1 MDKKKII
8 SIIIVAL
15 YLILLAVFITIS
27 KPALPTVLEYQKTV
41 YGNESASIKIEF
53 FVYNGFCEDC
63 EQAKERIINDILPVY
78 GDSLFVEEYPVD
90 SSKTLK
96 NNYDLYAS
104 YKFTSTPALAI
115 INISNPLL
123 KNYTTT
129 LSYID
134 IIDTQNYTLENA
146 IEYHLAGNYSEE
158 LDLTNKSYVID
169 SIFGKIDLSALSL
182 PVLTI
187 ILGAM
192 DSINPCSFFILLFLL
207 SLLLYTKSR
216 KRMILIGGIFIFFSG
231 LIYFLIMALMKEIIG
246 FFGEQIIITILAGI
260 IGIIFGIL
268 NIKDFFFFKKGPSAS
283 IPESQKP
290 KLYKQ
295 MRKIVKITSIPSLI
309 VATIILAFSANTVE
323 LLCSLN
329 LPVIYTGILSL
340 YSLSSFQYYMYL
352 FFYNLIYIIPLLII
366 TLIVVITLGRRKLSE
381 FQGRML
387 KLFSGI
393 MIFSL
398 GEILLLNSNMLS
410 NVFVA
415 IGILILSL
423 GITFII
429 YLISKF
435 LDKPNKINA

>member
-1 MDKKKII
+1 
-8 SIIIVAL
+8 
-15 YLILLAVFITIS
+15 
-27 KPALPTVLEYQKTV
+27 
-41 YGNESASIKIEF
+41 
-53 FVYNGFCEDC
+53 
-63 EQAKERIINDILPVY
+63 LPVY
-78 GDSLFVEEYPVD
+78 GDVLFVEEYPVD
-90 SSKTLK
+90 TSNALK
-96 NNYDLYAS
+96 NNYNLFVS

-115 INISNPLL
+115 VNISNPSL

-134 IIDTQNYTLENA
+134 IINTQNNTLENA
-146 IEYHLAGNYSEE
+146 IEYQLAGNYSKE
-158 LDLTNKSYVID
+158 LNLSNKNHVID
-169 SIFGKIDLSALSL
+169 SIFGKIDLSAMSL
-182 PVLTI
+182 PILTI

-231 LIYFLIMALMKEIIG
+231 LIYFLIMVLILQAFQITG
-246 FFGEQIIITILAGI
+246 QQIIITILAGI
-260 IGIIFGIL
+260 IAIIFGIL

-309 VATIILAFSANTVE
+309 AATIILAISANTVE
-323 LLCSLN
+323 LFCSLN
-329 LPVIYTGILSL
+329 LPVIYTAILTTHSFTPFQFYL
-340 YSLSSFQYYMYL
+340 YI
-352 FFYNLIYIIPLLII
+352 FFYNLIYVIPLIAI
-366 TLIVVITLGRRKLSE
+366 TLIVVITLGRKKLSE

-410 NVFVA
+410 NFFVA

-435 LDKPNKINA
+435 LDKPNKTNA